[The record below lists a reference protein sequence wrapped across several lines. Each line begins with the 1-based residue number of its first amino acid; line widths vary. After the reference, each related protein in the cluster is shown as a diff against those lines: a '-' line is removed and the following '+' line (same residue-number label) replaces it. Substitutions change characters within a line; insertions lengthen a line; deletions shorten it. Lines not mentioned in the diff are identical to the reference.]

1 MLFFWNTFF
10 IRRSICF
17 WKKLIM
23 NYLSICVVLRIWIFI
38 EKLNLFLKKKGAM
51 DIYEHSK
58 LVADNCVKIAKQY
71 GLCREKCAIASYCH
85 DISQIFE
92 PSIILDYFIEKNFFV
107 DNSERKMP
115 FLLHQRCSA
124 IFAYESLEIKDFNIL
139 TAIGCHTT
147 LKSNP
152 SKYDLALFVADK
164 LSWDT
169 EEIFELYD
177 EVSRALESSL
187 CHAAYA
193 YINYM
198 IRNGKI
204 VERHIWLNDAI
215 EWLEKN
221 YIFR

>member
-1 MLFFWNTFF
+1 
-10 IRRSICF
+10 
-17 WKKLIM
+17 
-23 NYLSICVVLRIWIFI
+23 
-38 EKLNLFLKKKGAM
+38 
-51 DIYEHSK
+51 
-58 LVADNCVKIAKQY
+58 
-71 GLCREKCAIASYCH
+71 
-85 DISQIFE
+85 
-92 PSIILDYFIEKNFFV
+92 
-107 DNSERKMP
+107 MP